1 MRKLKIYAQSM
12 GGGNYTSVPTILLK
26 GKWLEEA
33 GFNMGEY
40 VAVEVEGDKITLTKT
55 TPPEPRS
62 VEQSIEEKINGLD
75 KKQLKELNAYF
86 DGLKS
91 DER

>member
-1 MRKLKIYAQSM
+1 MRKLKIYNQSM

-40 VAVEVEGDKITLTKT
+40 VAVEIDGDRIILSKT
-55 TPPEPRS
+55 TPPEKPKKL
-62 VEQSIEEKINGLD
+62 SIEEKINELD
-75 KKQLKELNAYF
+75 QKQLKELNDYL
-86 DGLKS
+86 DSLKK
-91 DER
+91 

>member
-1 MRKLKIYAQSM
+1 MRKLKIYNQSM

-40 VAVEVEGDKITLTKT
+40 VAIDIEGNRIILSKT
-55 TPPEPRS
+55 TPPEKPTKKL
-62 VEQSIEEKINGLD
+62 SIEEKINELD
-75 KKQLKELNAYF
+75 QKQLKALNDYL
-86 DGLKS
+86 DSLKK
-91 DER
+91 

>member
-33 GFNMGEY
+33 EFQMGEY
-40 VAVEVEGDKITLTKT
+40 VGVEVQRDKITLTKT
-55 TPPEPRS
+55 TPPESRS

-75 KKQLKELNAYF
+75 KKQLKELSAYL
-86 DGLKS
+86 DGLKK
-91 DER
+91 

>member
-1 MRKLKIYAQSM
+1 MRKLKIYSQSM

-40 VAVEVEGDKITLTKT
+40 VAIDIEGNRIILSKT
-55 TPPEPRS
+55 TPPEKPTKKL
-62 VEQSIEEKINGLD
+62 SIEEKINELD
-75 KKQLKELNAYF
+75 QKQLKALNDYL
-86 DGLKS
+86 DSLKK
-91 DER
+91 

>member
-26 GKWLEEA
+26 GKWLEEV

-75 KKQLKELNAYF
+75 KKQLKELSAYL
-86 DGLKS
+86 DGLKK
-91 DER
+91 